1 MKTYLP
7 RVLRGGSWINYPRYA
22 RVAYRYRITPDYRFN
37 YVGLRLVRSKR

>member
-22 RVAYRYRITPDYRFN
+22 RVAYRIRYTPGRRCD
-37 YVGLRLVRSKR
+37 VGLRLVRSKR